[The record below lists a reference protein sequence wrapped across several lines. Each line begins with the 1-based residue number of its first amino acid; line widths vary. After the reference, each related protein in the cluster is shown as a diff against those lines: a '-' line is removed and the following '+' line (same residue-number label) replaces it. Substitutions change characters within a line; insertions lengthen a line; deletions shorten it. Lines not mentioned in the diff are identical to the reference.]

1 MKKFLYLF
9 VFLFFVDFI
18 MVITGFSSNFD
29 NAISLFFSVHN
40 NVIFTNIFK
49 AISFICSPKFMIVL
63 NVLLFIFIIVKKK
76 YKLFIIVL
84 SSISSVIIN
93 NLVKII
99 VRRERPDYLRMVMEK
114 SYSFPSGHAMISVL
128 FFGSIIYLVNKYNL
142 KYKKLITFSLSTF
155 VLLVGISRIYLG
167 VHYLTDVVGGYLLG
181 FIVLFLIIHLFERK
195 KFVWKHL

>member
-1 MKKFLYLF
+1 MKKFFYLF
-9 VFLFFVDFI
+9 VLLFFVDLI

-76 YKLFIIVL
+76 YKLFIIAL

-195 KFVWKHL
+195 KFV

>member
-1 MKKFLYLF
+1 MKKFFYLF
-9 VFLFFVDFI
+9 VLLFFVDLI
-18 MVITGFSSNFD
+18 MIITRFSSNFD

-40 NVIFTNIFK
+40 NVTFTNTFK
-49 AISFICSPKFMIVL
+49 AISFICSPKFMIIL
-63 NVLLFIFIIVKKK
+63 NVLLFIFIIIKKK

-181 FIVLFLIIHLFERK
+181 FIVLLLIIHLFERK
-195 KFVWKHL
+195 KFV

>member
-1 MKKFLYLF
+1 MKKFFYLF
-9 VFLFFVDFI
+9 VLLFFVDLI

-29 NAISLFFSVHN
+29 NAISLFFSVRN

-195 KFVWKHL
+195 KFV

>member
-1 MKKFLYLF
+1 MKKFFYLF

-18 MVITGFSSNFD
+18 MVITGFSSSID
-29 NAISLFFSVHN
+29 NSISLFFSVHN
-40 NVIFTNIFK
+40 NVTFTNIFK

-155 VLLVGISRIYLG
+155 VLLFGISRIYLG

-195 KFVWKHL
+195 KFV

>member
-1 MKKFLYLF
+1 MKKFFYLF
-9 VFLFFVDFI
+9 VLLFFVDLI
-18 MVITGFSSNFD
+18 MVMTGFSSNFD

>member
-1 MKKFLYLF
+1 MKKFFYLF
-9 VFLFFVDFI
+9 VLLFFVDLI

-40 NVIFTNIFK
+40 NVTFTNTFK
-49 AISFICSPKFMIVL
+49 IISFICSPKFMIVL
-63 NVLLFIFIIVKKK
+63 NVLLFIFIILKK
-76 YKLFIIVL
+76 IIVL

-195 KFVWKHL
+195 KFV

>member
-1 MKKFLYLF
+1 MKKFFYLF
-9 VFLFFVDFI
+9 VLLFFVDLI
-18 MVITGFSSNFD
+18 MVMTGFSSNFD

-40 NVIFTNIFK
+40 NVTFTNTFK
-49 AISFICSPKFMIVL
+49 IISFICSLKFMIVL
-63 NVLLFIFIIVKKK
+63 NVLLFIFIILKKK
-76 YKLFIIVL
+76 YKLLIIVL

-195 KFVWKHL
+195 KFV

>member
-1 MKKFLYLF
+1 MKKFFYLF
-9 VFLFFVDFI
+9 VLLFFVDLI

-99 VRRERPDYLRMVMEK
+99 VKRERPDYLRMVMEK

-128 FFGSIIYLVNKYNL
+128 FFESIIYLVNKYNL

-195 KFVWKHL
+195 KFV

>member
-1 MKKFLYLF
+1 MKKFFYLF
-9 VFLFFVDFI
+9 VLLFFVDLI

-63 NVLLFIFIIVKKK
+63 NVLLFIFIILKKK
-76 YKLFIIVL
+76 YKLLIIVL

-195 KFVWKHL
+195 KFV

>member
-1 MKKFLYLF
+1 MKKFFYLF
-9 VFLFFVDFI
+9 VLLFFVDLI
-18 MVITGFSSNFD
+18 MVMTGFSSNFD

-76 YKLFIIVL
+76 YKLLIIVL

>member
-1 MKKFLYLF
+1 MKKFFYLF
-9 VFLFFVDFI
+9 VLLFFVDLI

-99 VRRERPDYLRMVMEK
+99 VRRERPDYLIMVIEK

-195 KFVWKHL
+195 KFV

>member
-1 MKKFLYLF
+1 
-9 VFLFFVDFI
+9 
-18 MVITGFSSNFD
+18 
-29 NAISLFFSVHN
+29 
-40 NVIFTNIFK
+40 
-49 AISFICSPKFMIVL
+49 
-63 NVLLFIFIIVKKK
+63 
-76 YKLFIIVL
+76 
-84 SSISSVIIN
+84 
-93 NLVKII
+93 
-99 VRRERPDYLRMVMEK
+99 MVMEK

-195 KFVWKHL
+195 KFV

>member
-1 MKKFLYLF
+1 MKKFFYLF
-9 VFLFFVDFI
+9 VLLFFVDLI

-40 NVIFTNIFK
+40 NVTFTNTFK
-49 AISFICSPKFMIVL
+49 AVSFICSPKFMIVL
-63 NVLLFIFIIVKKK
+63 NVLLFIFIILKKK

-114 SYSFPSGHAMISVL
+114 SYSFPSGHAMISAL

-155 VLLVGISRIYLG
+155 VLLVGISRIYFG

-195 KFVWKHL
+195 KFV

>member
-1 MKKFLYLF
+1 
-9 VFLFFVDFI
+9 
-18 MVITGFSSNFD
+18 
-29 NAISLFFSVHN
+29 
-40 NVIFTNIFK
+40 
-49 AISFICSPKFMIVL
+49 MIVL

-76 YKLFIIVL
+76 YKLLIIVL

-195 KFVWKHL
+195 KFV

>member
-9 VFLFFVDFI
+9 VLLFFVDLI

-40 NVIFTNIFK
+40 NVTFTNTFK
-49 AISFICSPKFMIVL
+49 AVSFICSPKFMIVL
-63 NVLLFIFIIVKKK
+63 NALLFIFIIVKKK

-84 SSISSVIIN
+84 SSILSVIIN

-195 KFVWKHL
+195 KFV

>member
-1 MKKFLYLF
+1 
-9 VFLFFVDFI
+9 
-18 MVITGFSSNFD
+18 MVITGFSSSID
-29 NAISLFFSVHN
+29 NSISLFFSVHN
-40 NVIFTNIFK
+40 NVTFTNIFK

-114 SYSFPSGHAMISVL
+114 SYSF
-128 FFGSIIYLVNKYNL
+128 
-142 KYKKLITFSLSTF
+142 
-155 VLLVGISRIYLG
+155 LLDML
-167 VHYLTDVVGGYLLG
+167 
-181 FIVLFLIIHLFERK
+181 
-195 KFVWKHL
+195 

>member
-1 MKKFLYLF
+1 MKKFFYLF
-9 VFLFFVDFI
+9 VLLFFVDLI

-195 KFVWKHL
+195 KFV

>member
-1 MKKFLYLF
+1 MKKFFYLF
-9 VFLFFVDFI
+9 VLLFFVDLI

-49 AISFICSPKFMIVL
+49 AISFICSPKFMIGL

-76 YKLFIIVL
+76 YKLLIIVL

-195 KFVWKHL
+195 KFI

>member
-1 MKKFLYLF
+1 MKKFFYLF
-9 VFLFFVDFI
+9 VLLFFVDLI

-29 NAISLFFSVHN
+29 NAISLFYSVHN
-40 NVIFTNIFK
+40 NVTFTNIFK

-76 YKLFIIVL
+76 YKLLIIVL

-99 VRRERPDYLRMVMEK
+99 VKRKRPDYLRMVMEK

-128 FFGSIIYLVNKYNL
+128 FFGSIIYLVNKHNL

-155 VLLVGISRIYLG
+155 ILLIGISRIYLG

-195 KFVWKHL
+195 KFV

>member
-1 MKKFLYLF
+1 MKKFFYLF
-9 VFLFFVDFI
+9 VLLFFVDLI

-40 NVIFTNIFK
+40 NVTFTNTFK
-49 AISFICSPKFMIVL
+49 AISFICSPKFMIIL

-155 VLLVGISRIYLG
+155 VILVGISRIYLG

>member
-1 MKKFLYLF
+1 MKKFFYLF
-9 VFLFFVDFI
+9 VLLFFVDLI

-40 NVIFTNIFK
+40 NVTFTNTFK
-49 AISFICSPKFMIVL
+49 AVSFICSPKFMIVL
-63 NVLLFIFIIVKKK
+63 NVLLFIFIILKKK

-114 SYSFPSGHAMISVL
+114 SYSFPSGHAMISAL

-155 VLLVGISRIYLG
+155 VLLVGISRIYFG

>member
-1 MKKFLYLF
+1 MKKFFYLF
-9 VFLFFVDFI
+9 VLLFFVDLI

-114 SYSFPSGHAMISVL
+114 SYTFPSGHAMISVL

>member
-1 MKKFLYLF
+1 MKKFFYLF

-18 MVITGFSSNFD
+18 MVITGFSSSID
-29 NAISLFFSVHN
+29 NSISLFFSVHN
-40 NVIFTNIFK
+40 NVTFTNIFK

-155 VLLVGISRIYLG
+155 ILLIGISRIYLG

-195 KFVWKHL
+195 KFV

>member
-1 MKKFLYLF
+1 MKNFFYLF
-9 VFLFFVDFI
+9 VLLFFVDLI

-195 KFVWKHL
+195 KFV

>member
-1 MKKFLYLF
+1 MKKFFYLF
-9 VFLFFVDFI
+9 VLLFFVDLI

>member
-1 MKKFLYLF
+1 MKKFFYLF
-9 VFLFFVDFI
+9 ALLFFVDLI
-18 MVITGFSSNFD
+18 MVMTGFSSNFD
-29 NAISLFFSVHN
+29 NAISLFFSIHN
-40 NVIFTNIFK
+40 NVTFTNTFK
-49 AISFICSPKFMIVL
+49 IISFICSPKFMIVL
-63 NVLLFIFIIVKKK
+63 NVLLFIFIILKKK
-76 YKLFIIVL
+76 YKLLIIVL

-155 VLLVGISRIYLG
+155 ILLVGISRIYLG

-195 KFVWKHL
+195 KFV

>member
-1 MKKFLYLF
+1 MKKFFYLF
-9 VFLFFVDFI
+9 VLLFFVDLI

-40 NVIFTNIFK
+40 NVTFTNTFK
-49 AISFICSPKFMIVL
+49 AISFICSPKFMIIL

-181 FIVLFLIIHLFERK
+181 FIVLLLIIHLFERK
-195 KFVWKHL
+195 KFV

>member
-1 MKKFLYLF
+1 MKKFFYLF
-9 VFLFFVDFI
+9 VLLFFVDLI

-128 FFGSIIYLVNKYNL
+128 FFGSIIYLVNKHNL

-155 VLLVGISRIYLG
+155 ILLIGISRIYLG

-181 FIVLFLIIHLFERK
+181 FIVLFLIICLFERK
-195 KFVWKHL
+195 KFV